1 MRMRGGRRPVAF
13 GLLLVVTAA
22 GTLGATAPAG
32 AAGGAVAAVPVHRS
46 APDPGPSGSYQLY
59 YVVAASVD
67 GRPEN
72 LWLIASRLL
81 GDADRATEIFDL
93 NAGRPQPTGGALVDP
108 SVLRAGWELVLPWD
122 AVGEGV
128 RYGHLSPVS
137 APTSPAPSPRPP
149 APDATSTPRP
159 GGTGN
164 GQSGGGQPSG
174 SPPGQPASS
183 PSASPTPTAKPSA
196 GASRPPGTAS
206 GALPWLTSGCQASLT
221 DWGQPWSALD
231 QVWSRSRG
239 AGVTVAIVDS
249 GVDATLPELTGRVT
263 AGADIVTGA
272 GRAGTDCLGTG
283 TAIAGIVAADH
294 SAGSRHG
301 VAPEATVLPV
311 RLVDTDARA
320 RITDQV
326 TAIEVALSTGAE
338 VLMIGGYVD
347 LSDPQVAQALANVAE
362 HDSVVVVP
370 ARSGADLDPA
380 SASQD
385 AVLRVGAV
393 DEQGAPV
400 AEHPVGEVDVVAPA
414 VAGAEPRDA
423 TVYAAAYVAGV
434 AALLRS
440 AQPELT
446 AAEVVR
452 RLTETADLAAGSD
465 RDDEVGWG
473 GVDPVAA
480 VGAGGL
486 RPGGPAD
493 DGAGGSGG
501 SAGWPLAVASVV
513 LVILGA
519 LFWARRR
526 LGAPMEAAAAEAEGP
541 RDEAAGVGV
550 GARGD
555 GASAVRPADSF
566 SSEEGQ
572 TSGAGADPAGTGSPG
587 GATDLDGGGS
597 TAATTST
604 DTRVTTVLDLSQGR
618 PTPGAKPPPA

>member
-1 MRMRGGRRPVAF
+1 MRMRGGRVPVAF
-13 GLLLVVTAA
+13 GLLLAVIAA
-22 GTLGATAPAG
+22 GPLGVTAPAG

-164 GQSGGGQPSG
+164 GQPGGGQPSG
-174 SPPGQPASS
+174 SPPGPTPAS

-206 GALPWLTSGCQASLT
+206 GALPWLTSGCQASLA
-221 DWGQPWSALD
+221 DWGQPWPALD

-294 SAGSRHG
+294 SAGSRSG

-311 RLVDTDARA
+311 RLVETDARA

-326 TAIEVALSTGAE
+326 TAIEVALSTGAG

-347 LSDPQVAQALANVAE
+347 LSDPQVVQALAGVAE

-380 SASQD
+380 PGPPD
-385 AVLRVGAV
+385 AVLRVAAV
-393 DEQGAPV
+393 DEQGTPV
-400 AEHPVGEVDVVAPA
+400 AEHPAGEVDVVAPA
-414 VAGAEPRDA
+414 VSDTEPRDA

-440 AQPELT
+440 AQPDLT
-446 AAEVVR
+446 AAEVVQ
-452 RLTETADLAAGSD
+452 RLTETAELAAAAD

-480 VGAGGL
+480 IGAGGA
-486 RPGGPAD
+486 RPGGPVD
-493 DGAGGSGG
+493 DGAGGSGAA
-501 SAGWPLAVASVV
+501 AGWPLAVASVV

-526 LGAPMEAAAAEAEGP
+526 LGAPVEAAAAEAADTG
-541 RDEAAGVGV
+541 A
-550 GARGD
+550 GARG
-555 GASAVRPADSF
+555 GGESAVRPANSF
-566 SSEEGQ
+566 AAEDDQ
-572 TSGAGADPAGTGSPG
+572 TSVAGTDPAGTGSPG

-618 PTPGAKPPPA
+618 PAPGAKPPPA